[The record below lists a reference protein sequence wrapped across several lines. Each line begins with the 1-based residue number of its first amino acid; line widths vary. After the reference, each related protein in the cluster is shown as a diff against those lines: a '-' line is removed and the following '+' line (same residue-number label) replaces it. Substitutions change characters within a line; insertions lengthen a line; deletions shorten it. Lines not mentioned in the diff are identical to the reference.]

1 MTDPVNKISGV
12 RETGKKNTQE
22 GLFKN
27 DRHRPKSAH
36 DEGDSIDISDE
47 ARDKA
52 SGKKRKNILE
62 YIES

>member
-1 MTDPVNKISGV
+1 MTDPVNRITGAK
-12 RETGKKNTQE
+12 ETNRKSSQE
-22 GLFKN
+22 GLFKS
-27 DRHRPKSAH
+27 DRRKQKTEHAE
-36 DEGDSIDISDE
+36 DDSVDISQE